1 MSIWRGLISDGMSI
15 KIGET
20 APAARG
26 RGDGIP
32 TSACGLPRNDR
43 VSAPAGAETGNA
55 DREPV
60 TAILGAGSE

>member
-20 APAARG
+20 
-26 RGDGIP
+26 
-32 TSACGLPRNDR
+32 
-43 VSAPAGAETGNA
+43 APAGAETGNA